1 MNDKQ
6 RMDTI
11 KESLSRVKENIERI
25 SSIESIAQQNN
36 ALYVAILKAKEAAVY
51 LLDLESV
58 SPKDTIKSVL
68 LTIDK
73 LALAMAQE
81 NRKPSLENAIKALT
95 EANTSMPRIVLQ

>member
-11 KESLSRVKENIERI
+11 KESLDRVKENIERI
-25 SSIESIAQQNN
+25 SSIENIDQQNDT
-36 ALYVAILKAKEAAVY
+36 LYVAILKAKEAAVY
-51 LLDLESV
+51 LLDLETV

-73 LALAMAQE
+73 LAFAMSETKKA
-81 NRKPSLENAIKALT
+81 SALENATKALI